1 MVPAVKS
8 KCFLRDPSILAQGN
22 QDSGESS
29 FFEIPPIV
37 NAAEASHQY
46 LDRGSYQHMVPQS
59 ILSDGERCR
68 VDVAPVLGRVFVMSN
83 SDGASFL
90 PLRMSSEESATVP
103 ISARVPALLENV
115 CDESLVARVGA
126 GDVDALGT
134 LFERYARLTRSVA
147 LRILRDAAEAEDLV
161 QDLFLYIQRK
171 CGIFDSAKS
180 SARSWIVQ
188 MAYHRAL
195 DRRRYLKSREF
206 YAQPYFQSD
215 GETVGKPTDESDYSA
230 EAVFGRNGLD
240 KIVNALSADQRET
253 LRLHF
258 FEGYTLQEISEKLAQ
273 PLGNVRHHFYRALDK
288 LRKQMFTNDPQP
300 TERCVKR

>member
-1 MVPAVKS
+1 VKTAVQRSNRELRTSTEGSANVSIVPSPANLLGVAIPKRDQTAVLVECVALTS
-8 KCFLRDPSILAQGN
+8 
-22 QDSGESS
+22 
-29 FFEIPPIV
+29 
-37 NAAEASHQY
+37 
-46 LDRGSYQHMVPQS
+46 
-59 ILSDGERCR
+59 R
-68 VDVAPVLGRVFVMSN
+68 VK
-83 SDGASFL
+83 
-90 PLRMSSEESATVP
+90 
-103 ISARVPALLENV
+103 IS
-115 CDESLVARVGA
+115 DESLIAQICVGN
-126 GDVDALGT
+126 GEALAA

-147 LRILRDAAEAEDLV
+147 SRILRDTAEAEDLV

-288 LRKQMFTNDPQP
+288 LRKQMFTNDLQP